1 MGGPVVR
8 RCVPRNGCIR
18 QRGRAGDT
26 TLEPISKLKTTVRS
40 DMRQARSKVL
50 IAKFPSIFEL
60 ALADIH
66 KVTLIGHGK
75 SILR

>member
-1 MGGPVVR
+1 
-8 RCVPRNGCIR
+8 
-18 QRGRAGDT
+18 
-26 TLEPISKLKTTVRS
+26 
-40 DMRQARSKVL
+40 MRQARSKVL